1 MKGATTSLIL
11 GTVLMTLWFLGIP
24 PERPGLGFAFLFAG
38 TILVI
43 MGLLWATL
51 SAVERRR
58 RAKADGAQAP
68 IKMLYPP
75 LSFIF
80 AALISV
86 ILSPAI
92 ISIMIN
98 VRQ

>member
-1 MKGATTSLIL
+1 MKGATISLIL
-11 GTVLMTLWFLGIP
+11 GTVLITLWFLGIP
-24 PERPGLGFAFLFAG
+24 PERSGLGFAFLFAG

-58 RAKADGAQAP
+58 RAKAEGERAP
-68 IKMLYPP
+68 GNMLIP
-75 LSFIF
+75 LVSFIF
-80 AALISV
+80 AALFV
-86 ILSPAI
+86 VVLGPAF

-98 VRQ
+98 LGN